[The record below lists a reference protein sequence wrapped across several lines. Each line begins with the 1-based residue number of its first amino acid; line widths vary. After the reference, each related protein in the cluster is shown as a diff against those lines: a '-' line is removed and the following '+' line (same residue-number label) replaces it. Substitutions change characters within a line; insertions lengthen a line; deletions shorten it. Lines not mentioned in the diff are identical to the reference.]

1 MYINTTFTIIIGY
14 GDKLIISSDT
24 PTLAT
29 GLTDYQLYL
38 DPSTGNVKYKL
49 P

>member
-1 MYINTTFTIIIGY
+1 MTTFTIIIGY
-14 GDKLIISSDT
+14 GGDKLIISPNT

-38 DPSTGNVKYKL
+38 DPPTGNVKYKL